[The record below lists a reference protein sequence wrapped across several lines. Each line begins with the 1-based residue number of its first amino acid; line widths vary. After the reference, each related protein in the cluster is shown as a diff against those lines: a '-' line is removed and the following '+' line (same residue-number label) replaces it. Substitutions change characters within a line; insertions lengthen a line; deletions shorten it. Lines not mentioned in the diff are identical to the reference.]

1 MYTNEESITKALKLV
16 SRFVAARHPNAAAA
30 LLAGSAARGEA
41 TPSSDYDVV
50 LLFDSLSNG
59 AWREMVSFEGRDF
72 EVFAHDLGTLSY
84 FFREIETPSGRPVLA
99 RMVVEGSPIEP
110 TSPDLLAAAKQIA
123 LDTLQA
129 GPPALDET
137 ALELRRYA
145 ITDLAQALWV
155 PRDEATALA
164 INASLYSALSDFF
177 LRAACQWSATG
188 KATSRALA
196 AADPK
201 IADQFAIAFSSLF
214 KASDDTLVQALIDTV
229 LTPYGGR
236 MRGGFKQLA
245 PASWRDQP

>member
-1 MYTNEESITKALKLV
+1 MYTNEESITEALKLV
-16 SRFVAARHPNAAAA
+16 SRFVTGRHPNAAAA

-41 TPSSDYDVV
+41 TSNSDYDVV
-50 LLFDSLSNG
+50 LLFESLSEG
-59 AWREMVSFEGRDF
+59 AWREMVNFEGRDF
-72 EVFAHDLGTLSY
+72 EVFAHDLATLSY

-99 RMVVEGSPIEP
+99 TMVVEGLPIESS
-110 TSPDLLAAAKQIA
+110 SPDLVAAAKQIA

-137 ALELRRYA
+137 AFELHRYK

-155 PRDEATALA
+155 SRDEATALA

-177 LRAACQWSATG
+177 LRAAHQWSATG

-201 IADQFAIAFSSLF
+201 IADQFAIAFASLF
-214 KASDDTLVQALIDTV
+214 KTGNAALVQTLVDDILA
-229 LTPYGGR
+229 PHGGR
-236 MRGGFKQLA
+236 MRAGFKQLA
-245 PASWRDQP
+245 PPSWRD